1 MLGVYNYTVVLT
13 YIGMLV
19 SFLGITFAF
28 QGSFPGALLCL
39 IIAGLCDM
47 FDGKVASTKKDRTEH
62 EKRFGIQ
69 IDSLCDLISFGI
81 LPAVIVYKACGESIF
96 ALFIPAM
103 YVLFA
108 LIRLAWFN
116 VDEEDRQNTSNE
128 SRKHYL
134 GLPVTTSAYLFI
146 MNFECFDHK
155 NLTNTLSIL
164 LFSMT
169 FSTALPKKVPYRNS
183 TEGSFCFLFIFLPP

>member
-1 MLGVYNYTVVLT
+1 
-13 YIGMLV
+13 
-19 SFLGITFAF
+19 
-28 QGSFPGALLCL
+28 
-39 IIAGLCDM
+39 M

-134 GLPVTTSAYLFI
+134 GLPVTTSAL
-146 MNFECFDHK
+146 
-155 NLTNTLSIL
+155 
-164 LFSMT
+164 
-169 FSTALPKKVPYRNS
+169 
-183 TEGSFCFLFIFLPP
+183 FLPALMGLAMCLHRSIAVIGVITLFFMAVAFICPFELKKPESRGKIGMVLFGCAELLILFMGARI